1 LVNELHLLDLANVK
15 CKKSG
20 NAAIVE
26 EMKMKRIL
34 LLIAL
39 VSISGLTF
47 AADYAR
53 EKKWADEV
61 VPGVVVGDPVYLEQA
76 DGHKFLTI
84 YTPVKDA
91 KAALVIVHG
100 RGVNPDWGLIG
111 ALRSELPDHGYTTLS
126 VQMPVLENSA
136 NDSAYL
142 ATFPDAVQRLH
153 IAVDF
158 LKAKG
163 YTKIGLVSHSM
174 GSRMSA
180 RYITDKP
187 DAAVQAWVAIGMSER
202 VDYSKTSVAV
212 LDLYGEHDL
221 PAVLKTA
228 RARNASLQGK
238 AGSTQQQVAHADH
251 FFDNMDAQLVDAV
264 AKYLDQRF

>member
-1 LVNELHLLDLANVK
+1 
-15 CKKSG
+15 
-20 NAAIVE
+20 
-26 EMKMKRIL
+26 MKRTLWLIVL
-34 LLIAL
+34 LLI
-39 VSISGLTF
+39 SDLTF

-53 EKKWADEV
+53 EQKWADEV

-100 RGVNPDWGLIG
+100 RGINPDWGLIG
-111 ALRSELPDHGYTTLS
+111 VLRSELPDHGYTTLS
-126 VQMPVLENSA
+126 VQMPVLASSA
-136 NDSAYL
+136 NESAYL
-142 ATFPDAVQRLH
+142 ATFPDAVQRLQ

-163 YTKIGLVSHSM
+163 YTKIGLVSHSL

-180 RYITDKP
+180 KYMTGKP
-187 DAAVQAWVAIGMSER
+187 DAAVQVWVAIGMPDS
-202 VDYSKTSVAV
+202 VNYSKISVPV
-212 LDLYGEHDL
+212 LDLYGENDL

-228 RARNASLQGK
+228 RARLASLQGK
-238 AGSTQQQVAHADH
+238 AGSTQQRVAHADH
-251 FFDNMDAQLVDAV
+251 FFDNMDAQLIDAV